1 MNKTLLLVICDF
13 LLLNILALTRWENA
27 EPVRPQQA
35 PAASSG
41 ADPATKDEDIV
52 DVMKM
57 SLEDERAQR
66 EQLAKQ
72 LQSTSESLQSREQTL
87 AQLQS
92 EKSQLASNL
101 TETQKSAQELAQ
113 KVDSAS
119 RDAAISKE
127 KLAQMQRELEQR
139 QAEAERQKQQMAQL
153 ESQQAEARQRI
164 ESLNVAVKVAEQE
177 KLMLRETADTL
188 KGQVEQERQERL
200 KVQETTTQLAQG
212 VGTLAEKSTELTK
225 EIRDN
230 RPINANTL
238 FNEFL
243 ANRVQTNFS
252 VARPA
257 LFGEAKRQKES
268 RTIFVSDGKQTY
280 ALLHIDD
287 TPFNFREIGAD
298 WQKISISFA
307 KGGNRGSV
315 PLMHFLSIDPRI
327 IALPVD
333 DAQAA
338 AIGAKVYQTALDPV
352 KFPEALLISNG
363 GAGYGEVAFKLDASQ
378 PGFVRMDN
386 RLMKR
391 MFGDFSPSRGDL
403 VLSKTGELLGIMV
416 NSDYCAVINNFLPT
430 KTFRTGDD
438 VAGQKT
444 GATLDE
450 MAMRVRALPFKLQ

>member
-27 EPVRPQQA
+27 EPVRPQQT
-35 PAASSG
+35 PATSSG
-41 ADPATKDEDIV
+41 ADPATQDQDIV

-72 LQSTSESLQSREQTL
+72 LQSTEENLQSREQSL
-87 AQLQS
+87 ARL
-92 EKSQLASNL
+92 ETERTQLASNL
-101 TETQKSAQELAQ
+101 TETQRNAEALAQ
-113 KVDSAS
+113 KVDAAS

-139 QAEAERQKQQMAQL
+139 QAEAERQKQQVAQL
-153 ESQQAEARQRI
+153 EIQQAEARQRI
-164 ESLNVAVKVAEQE
+164 ESLNVAVKVAEHE
-177 KLMLRETADTL
+177 KVLLRETADTL
-188 KGQVEQERQERL
+188 KTQVEQERQERI
-200 KVQETTTQLAQG
+200 KVQATTSQLAQG
-212 VGTLAEKSTELTK
+212 VGALAEKSTELTR

-243 ANRVQTNFS
+243 ANRVQTTFNVS
-252 VARPA
+252 RPA
-257 LFGEAKRQKES
+257 LFGEAKRQKDA
-268 RTIFVSDGKQTY
+268 RTILVSDGKQTY

-287 TPFNFREIGAD
+287 TPFNYREPGSD
-298 WQKISISFA
+298 WQKLSISFA
-307 KGGNRGSV
+307 KGGNRASV
-315 PLMHFLSIDPRI
+315 PEMHFLSIDPRL

-333 DAQAA
+333 DEQVA

-352 KFPEALLISNG
+352 KFPDALLISNG
-363 GAGYGEVAFKLDASQ
+363 GAGYGEVSFKLDAAQ

-391 MFGDFSPSRGDL
+391 LFGDFSPSRGDL

-416 NSDYCAVINNFLPT
+416 TSDYCAVINNFLPS
-430 KTFRTGDD
+430 KTIQTGEDITE
-438 VAGQKT
+438 QKT
-444 GATLDE
+444 GAILDQ
-450 MAMRVRALPFKLQ
+450 MAARVRMLPFRMQ

>member
-27 EPVRPQQA
+27 EPVRPQQT

-41 ADPATKDEDIV
+41 ADPATQDEDIV

-66 EQLAKQ
+66 EQLARQ
-72 LQSTSESLQSREQTL
+72 LQTTAESLESREQSL
-87 AQLQS
+87 ARLQN
-92 EKSQLASNL
+92 EKSQLTSSL
-101 TETQKSAQELAQ
+101 SETQRNAQELAQ
-113 KVDSAS
+113 RVEEAS
-119 RDAAISKE
+119 RTAAISQE

-139 QAEAERQKQQMAQL
+139 QADAERQKKELEQL

-177 KLMLRETADTL
+177 KLMLRETAETL
-188 KGQVEQERQERL
+188 KGQVELERQERL

-212 VGTLAEKSTELTK
+212 VGTLAERSTELTK
-225 EIRDN
+225 EIREN

-238 FNEFL
+238 FNDFL
-243 ANRVQTNFS
+243 ANRVQTIFNVS
-252 VARPA
+252 RPA
-257 LFGEAKRQKES
+257 LFGEAKRNKEA
-268 RTIFVSDGKQTY
+268 RTILVTDGEQTY

-287 TPFNFREIGAD
+287 TPFNFREVGAD
-298 WQKISISFA
+298 WEKISIAFA
-307 KGGNRGSV
+307 KGGNRATV
-315 PLMHFLSIDPRI
+315 PAMHFLSIDPRI

-333 DAQAA
+333 DAQVA

-363 GAGYGEVAFKLDASQ
+363 GAGYGEVSFKLDAST

-391 MFGDFSPSRGDL
+391 IFGDFSPSRGDL

-416 NSDYCAVINNFLPT
+416 NGDYCAVINNFLPS
-430 KTFRTGDD
+430 KTIRTGENTTDQNTSD
-438 VAGQKT
+438 I
-444 GATLDE
+444 LNE
-450 MAMRVRALPFKLQ
+450 MAMRVRALPFRMQ

>member
-13 LLLNILALTRWENA
+13 LLLNILALTRWESA
-27 EPVRPQQA
+27 EPVRPQQT
-35 PAASSG
+35 PATSSG
-41 ADPATKDEDIV
+41 ADPATKDQDIV

-66 EQLAKQ
+66 EQLAQQ
-72 LQSTSESLQSREQTL
+72 LQSTTESLQSREQTL
-87 AQLQS
+87 NQLQS
-92 EKSQLASNL
+92 EKTQLASSL
-101 TETQKSAQELAQ
+101 TDTQRKAQELAQ
-113 KVDSAS
+113 QVDSAS
-119 RDAAISKE
+119 RNAAISQE

-139 QAEAERQKQQMAQL
+139 QADAERQKQQLAQL
-153 ESQQAEARQRI
+153 ETQQAEARQRI

-177 KLMLRETADTL
+177 KVMLRETADTL
-188 KGQVEQERQERL
+188 KTQVEQERLERI

-225 EIRDN
+225 EIREN

-243 ANRVQTNFS
+243 ANRVQTTFNIS
-252 VARPA
+252 RPA
-257 LFGEAKRQKES
+257 LFGDAKRQKDA
-268 RTIFVSDGKQTY
+268 RTLLVSDGKQTY

-287 TPFNFREIGAD
+287 TPFNFRELGSD
-298 WQKISISFA
+298 WQKISITFA
-307 KGGNRGSV
+307 KGGNRAAV
-315 PLMHFLSIDPRI
+315 PSMTFLSIDPRI

-333 DAQAA
+333 EAQAT

-363 GAGYGEVAFKLDASQ
+363 GAGYGEVSFKLDASL

-391 MFGDFSPSRGDL
+391 IFGDFAPSRGDL

-416 NSDYCAVINNFLPT
+416 NSDYCAVISNFLPA
-430 KTFRTGDD
+430 RTILTGE
-438 VAGQKT
+438 AISQKT
-444 GATLDE
+444 GVIIDE
-450 MAMRVRALPFKLQ
+450 MAARVRALPFRMQ

>member
-1 MNKTLLLVICDF
+1 MNKTLLLIMCDF

-27 EPVRPQQA
+27 EPMRPQQT

-41 ADPATKDEDIV
+41 SDPATKDQDIV

-57 SLEDERAQR
+57 SLEDERAER
-66 EQLAKQ
+66 ERLAQQ
-72 LQSTSESLQSREQTL
+72 LQATSENLQSREESL
-87 AQLQS
+87 AKLQS
-92 EKSQLASNL
+92 EKSRLSSSL
-101 TETQKSAQELAQ
+101 EDTQRNATELAK

-119 RDAAISKE
+119 RDAVISKE
-127 KLAQMQRELEQR
+127 KLAQMQRELEEH
-139 QAEAERQKQQMAQL
+139 QAEVERQKKQMAQL
-153 ESQQAEARQRI
+153 ESQQQEARQRI

-177 KLMLRETADTL
+177 KVLLRETANSL

-200 KVQETTTQLAQG
+200 KVQETNTQLAQG

-225 EIRDN
+225 EIREN

-243 ANRVQTNFS
+243 ANRVQTDFS
-252 VARPA
+252 VSRPA
-257 LFGEAKRQKES
+257 LFGEAKRHKES
-268 RTIFVSDGKQTY
+268 RTILVTDGQRTY

-287 TPFNFREIGAD
+287 TPFNFREPGAD

-307 KGGNRGSV
+307 KGGNRAEV
-315 PLMHFLSIDPRI
+315 PSMMFLSIDPRI

-333 DAQAA
+333 DAQVA

-386 RLMKR
+386 RFIKHLS
-391 MFGDFSPSRGDL
+391 GDFTPSRGDL

-430 KTFRTGDD
+430 KTISTGDD
-438 VAGQKT
+438 TTAQQT
-444 GATLDE
+444 GDILNQ
-450 MAMRVRALPFKLQ
+450 MAARIRALPFRMQ